1 MRVAPSPV
9 LHFSRQRAESSSC
22 QKSLYPHEIVVYR
35 IFVNNC
41 FVSILL
47 KILAHFIQTLADGFL
62 QNQGA
67 IEMRNNQPVTQR
79 EISLA
84 PQQKLISTTDARGV
98 ITYCN
103 DAFVEVSGF
112 DRADLIGAPQ
122 NIVRHPDVPAAVFA
136 HMWSALKQG
145 RPWMGIVKNRSR
157 NGDHYWVNAYVTPIF
172 EGCQVTGFESVR
184 VKPTPDQIRRAQSL
198 YKRIS
203 QGKPAIPSQ
212 DSWQPVLLNCVPY
225 LITGLAGAVGGL
237 FLSALTAVS
246 VSAAVAVTVGLL
258 ASRWQKQATLRLL
271 QLVEPSTSDPLIA
284 QMYSDE
290 RGPQARLETAFVSQT
305 ARLNT
310 CLTRLQ
316 DTAEQLSALAG
327 QSDLLATDSSKGLD
341 RQRVETEQVSAAVNQ
356 MAATT
361 QEVASHVQRTADAT
375 QQANLLTGRGRDVAR
390 DTREAIER
398 LSAVVGETS
407 MTVAQLARDS
417 DEIGTVVDVIK
428 SIADQTN
435 LLALNA
441 AIEAARAGDMG
452 RGFAVVA
459 DEVRQLAQRTS
470 QSTTQIHDLITKLQ
484 TSSSNAVQSMENGH
498 RQAEKGVARV
508 LEADQALEG
517 ISEAVAHITDMT
529 TQIAAATEEQSA
541 VAEEISRNIT
551 TIAQLADQTSEQ
563 ARRSASLSKDLT
575 KTASTQ
581 YSLVE
586 RFNR

>member
-1 MRVAPSPV
+1 
-9 LHFSRQRAESSSC
+9 
-22 QKSLYPHEIVVYR
+22 
-35 IFVNNC
+35 
-41 FVSILL
+41 
-47 KILAHFIQTLADGFL
+47 
-62 QNQGA
+62 
-67 IEMRNNQPVTQR
+67 MRNNQPVTQR

-84 PQQKLISTTDARGV
+84 AQQKLISTTDARGV

-103 DAFVEVSGF
+103 DAFVEISGF

-122 NIVRHPDVPAAVFA
+122 NIVRHPDVPPAVFA
-136 HMWSALKQG
+136 HMWGALKQG
-145 RPWMGIVKNRSR
+145 RPWMGIVKNRSQ

-172 EGCQVTGFESVR
+172 EGDHVVGFESVR
-184 VKPTPDQIRRAQSL
+184 VKPTADQIRRAESL

-203 QGKPAIPSQ
+203 QGKPAIPRQ
-212 DSWQPVLLNCVPY
+212 DTWQPILLDCLPY
-225 LITGLAGAVGGL
+225 LAMAIAGTMSGL
-237 FLSALTAVS
+237 FFSAPV
-246 VSAAVAVTVGLL
+246 AVAVAAGIAVPAGYLS
-258 ASRWQKQATLRLL
+258 SRWRMRGTLRLL
-271 QLVEPSTSDPLIA
+271 QMADPSTSDSLIA
-284 QMYSDE
+284 QMYSDAL
-290 RGPQARLETAFVSQT
+290 GPEGRLETAFVSQT
-305 ARLNT
+305 SRLKT

-316 DTAEQLSALAG
+316 DTAEQLSALATR
-327 QSDLLATDSSKGLD
+327 SDVLATVSSDGLD
-341 RQRVETEQVSAAVNQ
+341 RQRVETEQVSTAVNQ

-375 QQANLLTGRGRDVAR
+375 QQANVLTSRGRDVAR

-407 MTVAQLARDS
+407 VTVAQLARDS

-428 SIADQTN
+428 GIADQTN

-470 QSTTQIHDLITKLQ
+470 QSTTQIHALITKLQ
-484 TSSSNAVQSMENGH
+484 TSSNSAVQTMESGH
-498 RQAEKGVARV
+498 RQAEEGVTWV
-508 LEADQALEG
+508 LEADKALAG
-517 ISEAVAHITDMT
+517 ISEAVSHITDMT
-529 TQIAAATEEQSA
+529 SQIAAATEEQTA
-541 VAEEISRNIT
+541 VAEEISRTIT

-563 ARRSASLSKDLT
+563 AHQSADLNKDLT